1 MSRATSPAGRG
12 VTTPGGTKLHAPG
25 QLAESVSPG
34 PPAAGAG
41 FAARPVPARKKL
53 TPQQKG
59 RLGGLTAADRM
70 SAEARSERARKGG
83 EALAAK
89 RGSAYFARMAL
100 HRHGYDVRL
109 EESQM
114 RSD

>member
-1 MSRATSPAGRG
+1 M
-12 VTTPGGTKLHAPG
+12 KHAPG

-34 PPAAGAG
+34 PSAPGVGHAAPPAPG
-41 FAARPVPARKKL
+41 RKKL
-53 TPQQKG
+53 SPQQKG

-100 HRHGYDVRL
+100 HRHGYDVQL
-109 EESQM
+109 EGSSM
-114 RSD
+114 RK